1 MPGVTFSDW
10 PSVTFFSL
18 LKQQNH
24 FFNEHICLRETLVK
38 EMSEAKKGNS
48 NAENL
53 RKKDIYLYS
62 ISKEVNLF
70 FNFIFIGLDKTVTC
84 FQVEGEIR
92 HQSHLNNLV
101 LLWAQ
106 SPKEIAK
113 MLHVC
118 CKASQT
124 ENFKNHTVKRTHNLF
139 P

>member
-1 MPGVTFSDW
+1 
-10 PSVTFFSL
+10 
-18 LKQQNH
+18 
-24 FFNEHICLRETLVK
+24 
-38 EMSEAKKGNS
+38 MSEAKKGNS

-101 LLWAQ
+101 LL
-106 SPKEIAK
+106 
-113 MLHVC
+113 
-118 CKASQT
+118 
-124 ENFKNHTVKRTHNLF
+124 
-139 P
+139 